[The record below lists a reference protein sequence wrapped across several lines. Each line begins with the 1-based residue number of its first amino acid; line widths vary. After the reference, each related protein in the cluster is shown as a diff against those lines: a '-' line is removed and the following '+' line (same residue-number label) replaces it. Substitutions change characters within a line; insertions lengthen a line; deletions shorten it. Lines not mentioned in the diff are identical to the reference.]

1 MHMKR
6 IFAYL
11 FSFAVAAASV
21 SCSPS
26 AEPDD
31 SDKGDGAVPEGVLR
45 ITADK
50 TEIMADGGECVT
62 FKVMFGSE
70 DVSTKN
76 TMHIVKEFDGKTENL
91 VNGVNVFSTTAPGTY
106 KFSAY
111 LYSGGEH
118 VSENQVSVTAV
129 EAQSQVSYVQK
140 VIGEQFTSLGCPSCP
155 GLGTALKKVQET
167 MPGVLIPISFHMDFG
182 GISDPMTIEATRAF
196 YNYHGF
202 QGLPY
207 FNLNFHKAGG
217 VNANASAIM
226 EAIDGELK
234 NNPTTCGVAVETVY
248 DQTSRRLDIVA
259 KITSGAAV
267 RYKYHIFLVE
277 DGITGYDQMG
287 ANLSYVH
294 NNVVRKMIAPATSG
308 MDINSREP
316 FTPGV
321 EVTAEKSVTLDEDWN
336 AENMRVVVAALTT
349 LDGGTTWTCS
359 NANECK
365 VGGSAGY
372 ALKGDGSGTE
382 QAAFRKHVAVWEFTG
397 AWCTNCPS
405 GYSNMNF
412 VISRNDAYKESVHI
426 MAFHSDYSGEDKLA
440 LPDNLTDRIMMDY
453 NVGEGFPSFMTELR
467 TSGGLVDATAFRSS
481 LELAFNEYPA
491 HCGVAVSSEL
501 TDSKINVTAK
511 VASGLSSSY
520 RVAVFVV
527 EDRVKYYQK
536 DGTLTHDEYN
546 HRHVVRKI
554 VSSTYMGDAL
564 REIAAGSEAS
574 KSYEIDMD
582 SSWDPDQTYIY
593 ALAINADGYINNM
606 NFCKVGENAD
616 YDYLNE

>member
-1 MHMKR
+1 MVMKN
-6 IFAYL
+6 IFTYIL
-11 FSFAVAAASV
+11 SFAILAMSA

-26 AEPDD
+26 AEPDESGKD
-31 SDKGDGAVPEGVLR
+31 DVVPEGVLR
-45 ITADK
+45 IFADK
-50 TEIMADGGECVT
+50 SEIKADGSESVT

-70 DVSTKN
+70 DVSTKK

-118 VSENQVSVTAV
+118 VSDNQVTVTAAEV
-129 EAQSQVSYVQK
+129 GSAVPYVQK
-140 VIGEQFTSLGCPSCP
+140 VIGEQFTSLGCQSCP
-155 GLGTALKKVQET
+155 GLSAVIKEVQAA
-167 MPGVLIPISFHMDFG
+167 MPGVLIPVSFHMDFSG
-182 GISDPMTIEATRAF
+182 VADPMTIDATRAF
-196 YNYHGF
+196 YNYYGF

-207 FNLNFHKAGG
+207 FNLNFHKSGG
-217 VNANASAIM
+217 VNANASSIIDAIG
-226 EAIDGELK
+226 DELK
-234 NNPTTCGVAVETVY
+234 SNPTTCGVAIDTRY
-248 DQTSRRLDIVA
+248 DASSRRLDITA
-259 KITSGAAV
+259 KITSNVAV
-267 RYKYHIFLVE
+267 RHKYHIFLVE

-287 ANLSYVH
+287 ANRSYVH
-294 NNVVRKMIAPATSG
+294 DNVVRVMVAPATTG
-308 MDINSREP
+308 LDINSRNP

-321 EVTAEKSVTLDEDWN
+321 EVTTERSVTLDEGWK

-365 VGGSAGY
+365 VGGSVGY
-372 ALKGDGSGTE
+372 AVKGEEDGTD

-412 VISRNDAYKESVHI
+412 VISRNDAYKENVHL
-426 MAFHSDYSGEDKLA
+426 MAFHSDYSGKDILA

-453 NVGEGFPSFMTELR
+453 DISEGFPSFLTELR

-481 LELAFNEYPA
+481 LEQAFNEYPA

-511 VASGLSSSY
+511 VASGLSSTY
-520 RVAVFVV
+520 RIAVFVV

-546 HRHVVRKI
+546 HRHVVRKV

-574 KSYEIDMD
+574 RTYEIDVD
-582 SSWDPDQTYIY
+582 SSWNLDETYIY
-593 ALAINADGYINNM
+593 ALAINADGHINNM
-606 NFCKVGENAD
+606 NFCKAGENAD